1 MSYTFG
7 IGGVWSGTFT
17 GNGGGTTFNIPHNLN
32 PQPDYAVVSFGSA
45 AAAYNTGTS
54 TTHSIYWIIDSTN
67 IVVTYNAATTSGTN
81 NITLLWVAGRKSS
94 IRDEIHA
101 ITRDSIGDDDIP

>member
-17 GNGGGTTFNIPHNLN
+17 GNGGGTSFNIPHGLN
-32 PQPDYAVVSFGSA
+32 PQPDYAWIVPTSA
-45 AAAYNTGTS
+45 NAAHNGGTA
-54 TTHSIYWIIDSTN
+54 HSWSIAIDSTN
-67 IVVTYNAATTSGTN
+67 IVVTYNSTTTSGTN
-81 NITLLWVAGRKSS
+81 NISIMWFAGRKSS
-94 IRDEIHA
+94 IRDEIFA